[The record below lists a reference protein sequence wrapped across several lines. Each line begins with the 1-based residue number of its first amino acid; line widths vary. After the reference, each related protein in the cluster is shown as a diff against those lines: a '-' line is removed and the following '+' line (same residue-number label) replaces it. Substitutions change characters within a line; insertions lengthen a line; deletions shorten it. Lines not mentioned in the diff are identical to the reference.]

1 MLIDLIDYPQ
11 LAKFL
16 AYLLILLSDL
26 IAYSYTLLK
35 IFKVLCFSK
44 ITFDQLPLLN
54 PYKWP
59 LSFFRVV
66 TKPYFQFWAKLLP
79 SLKLGKISYDVSTIL
94 GLEALSCL
102 ISFSVHLRVAAFLE
116 AQNILSTLST

>member
-1 MLIDLIDYPQ
+1 MLLDYPEF
-11 LAKFL
+11 AKFV
-16 AYLLILLSDL
+16 AYLLILMADL

-35 IFKVLCFSK
+35 IFKVLCFTK

-59 LSFFRVV
+59 LSIFRVI
-66 TKPYFQFWAKLLP
+66 TKPYFQFWSRLLP
-79 SLKLGKISYDVSTIL
+79 SLKLGKVSYDVSTIL
-94 GLEALSCL
+94 GLEAISCL

-116 AQNILSTLST
+116 AQNILSSLSS

>member
-11 LAKFL
+11 FAKFL
-16 AYLLILLSDL
+16 AYLLILVSDL

-66 TKPYFQFWAKLLP
+66 TKPYFQFWSKLLP

-102 ISFSVHLRVAAFLE
+102 ISFSVQLRVAAFLE
-116 AQNILSTLST
+116 AQSILSTLSA